1 MRERERAVI
10 VKQRFT
16 VYLHGEAAARLDAMA
31 YRIWDDEGRSTPK
44 PEKTEALR
52 RLLLG
57 LEATPARE
65 TRTPLFR
72 CARCGRLFGA
82 PHCADHEA
90 DHIEPV
96 ELFAKNKEKEK

>member
-1 MRERERAVI
+1 MRERARPAI

-57 LEATPARE
+57 LEVPLAKE

-72 CARCGRLFGA
+72 CVRCGRLFGA
-82 PHCADHEA
+82 PYCADHGAE
-90 DHIEPV
+90 HIEPA
-96 ELFAKNKEKEK
+96 E